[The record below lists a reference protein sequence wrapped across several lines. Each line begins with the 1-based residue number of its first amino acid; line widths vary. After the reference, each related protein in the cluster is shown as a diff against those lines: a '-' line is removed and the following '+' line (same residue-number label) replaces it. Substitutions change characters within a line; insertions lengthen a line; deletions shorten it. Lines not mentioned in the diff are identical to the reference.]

1 LNAVLLQLLTTIVDT
16 LKLYPSAHFSIVT
29 AAMPAAATAA
39 ATAGWQQQ
47 QQQQQQSN
55 MSNTIAEETCSSG
68 EHLPAK
74 SALCLDDI
82 SLNCSLPVLLPAH
95 EVRLHKMQRI
105 HGLT

>member
-1 LNAVLLQLLTTIVDT
+1 MLCLPFQRPASVHAVCSTLNAVLLQLLTTIVDT

-55 MSNTIAEETCSSG
+55 MSNTIAE
-68 EHLPAK
+68 
-74 SALCLDDI
+74 
-82 SLNCSLPVLLPAH
+82 
-95 EVRLHKMQRI
+95 
-105 HGLT
+105 